1 MLPKLCIKQTE
12 SEIILRSTVWDDAF
26 TCTNCVSDNNSVVCE
41 WNGKIWFFVTFS
53 PNMGYQSMEQKTTEI
68 LDIVIVII

>member
-26 TCTNCVSDNNSVVCE
+26 TRTNCVSDNNSVVYE

-53 PNMGYQSMEQKTTEI
+53 PNMGYQSMEQKTIEI